1 MNKIHVANIS
11 SASNEETLRGLLEER
26 GYAVSNILLKGSSAV
41 VDLEDPA
48 LVEKAINS
56 LNGLQH
62 YGQNMQV
69 EAMARRSRKATKVQ
83 LKNLPSHVTRE
94 DVEHLINSTMGTGV
108 AQKYEEVGAEGA
120 VYVTFNSPEQ
130 AEQAV
135 STLDGYNFDG
145 RLRIKQKSQKAKN
158 NPERQLGD
166 ESTGASIED
175 CGGKRVCWCCDWK
188 KARVDIHRRDNIHPE
203 TLVTIKGSP
212 EACSKACKEIM
223 KVVQAEAQ
231 SLNRGECPL
240 RVLCPNSLCGRIIGK
255 KGNVIKSFMEKSNT
269 NIVVSSFESPYPGS
283 MNDMNS
289 YYVDRVI
296 TVTGNLD
303 DAIRAEEM
311 LSEKM
316 RQCFEQ
322 DANMYQQQQMMF
334 SGLPSLP
341 MMPGNMNNYGV
352 RPPYPYMTR
361 EKRFRSDIALLL
373 LPTGEEATTRA
384 VRTQNWGGNYYP
396 GSFGGSSSPQQQQQ
410 LEVVYLYIPEQS
422 VGAVIGSKGQ
432 NIKNIMRL
440 SAARIKI
447 MSGETKNGNG
457 DKAGHQGPQALE
469 ERKVII
475 TGSPEAQWKA
485 QFYIFEKVK
494 SEMRLAA
501 QDEVHLRSEV
511 VVPKATI
518 GRIIGKGGQ
527 NVKEMQRVSGAIVQ
541 VPEDQGDVEEV
552 PVTIIG
558 HFYACQSA
566 QRRIRALMNN
576 IQGLQQ
582 PRRGGRLGPGGQQQP
597 SQPPQINGN

>member
-1 MNKIHVANIS
+1 
-11 SASNEETLRGLLEER
+11 
-26 GYAVSNILLKGSSAV
+26 
-41 VDLEDPA
+41 
-48 LVEKAINS
+48 
-56 LNGLQH
+56 
-62 YGQNMQV
+62 MQV
-69 EAMARRSRKATKVQ
+69 EAMARRSRKGNKIQ
-83 LKNLPSHVTRE
+83 IKNIPSHVARE
-94 DVEHLINSTMGTGV
+94 TIESLVESFVPGGSM
-108 AQKYEEVGAEGA
+108 QKYEEVGSEGA
-120 VYVTFNSPEQ
+120 VYITFDSGENAQQAITSLDNYQLEGAQLKVDYANNKSPRRPTRPT
-130 AEQAV
+130 V
-135 STLDGYNFDG
+135 SSNPAINRQELP
-145 RLRIKQKSQKAKN
+145 LRIVVGSEYVGAIIGKAGQTIKN
-158 NPERQLGD
+158 ITQQSR
-166 ESTGASIED
+166 
-175 CGGKRVCWCCDWK
+175 
-188 KARVDIHRRDNIHPE
+188 ARVDIHRRDNIAPE

-240 RVLCPNSLCGRIIGK
+240 RILCPNSLCGRIIGK

-269 NIVVSSFESPYPGS
+269 NIVVSSFETSPYSGS

-303 DAIRAEEM
+303 DAIKAEEM
-311 LSEKM
+311 ISEKM
-316 RQCFEQ
+316 RQCYEQ

-334 SGLPSLP
+334 SGLPTLP
-341 MMPGNMNNYGV
+341 MMPGSMNNYPGA
-352 RPPYPYMTR
+352 RPPYPYMGGAATSYYG
-361 EKRFRSDIALLL
+361 RSAYSMG
-373 LPTGEEATTRA
+373 PST
-384 VRTQNWGGNYYP
+384 VP
-396 GSFGGSSSPQQQQQ
+396 PQQQ

-432 NIKNIMRL
+432 NIKNIMHL
-440 SAARIKI
+440 SGARIKI
-447 MSGETKNGNG
+447 MGGEGKNGG
-457 DKAGHQGPQALE
+457 SSDKQSSHQGHQGVE

-475 TGSPEAQWKA
+475 TGTPEAQWKA

-494 SEMRLAA
+494 TEMRLTA
-501 QDEVHLRSEV
+501 QDEVHLTSEV

-541 VPEDQGDVEEV
+541 VPEDQGDVDEV

-576 IQGLQQ
+576 IHGLQQ
-582 PRRGGRLGPGGQQQP
+582 PRRTGPGRPSSQAGQL
-597 SQPPQINGN
+597 QINGN

>member
-1 MNKIHVANIS
+1 
-11 SASNEETLRGLLEER
+11 
-26 GYAVSNILLKGSSAV
+26 
-41 VDLEDPA
+41 
-48 LVEKAINS
+48 
-56 LNGLQH
+56 
-62 YGQNMQV
+62 MQV
-69 EAMARRSRKATKVQ
+69 DAMARRSRKATKVQ
-83 LKNLPSHVTRE
+83 IKNLPSHVTRE
-94 DVEHLINSTMGTGV
+94 EVEHLINSTLGTGT

-120 VYVTFNSPEQ
+120 VYVTFDTPEQ
-130 AEQAV
+130 AQQAV
-135 STLDGYNFDG
+135 TTLDGYNFDG
-145 RLRIKQKSQKAKN
+145 SQIKVDFASNKSPRRPRTTVNNNSGMNRPELPLRIVVGSEYVGAVIGKGGQTIKN
-158 NPERQLGD
+158 ITFQ
-166 ESTGASIED
+166 S
-175 CGGKRVCWCCDWK
+175 
-188 KARVDIHRRDNIHPE
+188 KARVDIHRRDNIAPE

-231 SLNRGECPL
+231 SLNRGDCPL
-240 RVLCPNSLCGRIIGK
+240 RILCPNSLCGRIIGK
-255 KGNVIKSFMEKSNT
+255 KGNVIKSFMEKSGT

-283 MNDMNS
+283 MSDMNS
-289 YYVDRVI
+289 YYMDRVI

-303 DAIRAEEM
+303 DAIKAEEM

-334 SGLPSLP
+334 GGLPTLP
-341 MMPGNMNNYGV
+341 MMPGGMNNYPGV
-352 RPPYPYMTR
+352 RPPYPYM
-361 EKRFRSDIALLL
+361 
-373 LPTGEEATTRA
+373 
-384 VRTQNWGGNYYP
+384 GGNYYP
-396 GSFGGSSSPQQQQQ
+396 STFGGPSPSTPQQQQQ

-440 SAARIKI
+440 SGARIKI
-447 MSGETKNGNG
+447 MGGESKNSNATS
-457 DKAGHQGPQALE
+457 DKPGHSAPQALE

-566 QRRIRALMNN
+566 QRRIRALMTNVQG
-576 IQGLQQ
+576 IQQQQQ
-582 PRRGGRLGPGGQQQP
+582 PRRGGRPGPGGQQQA
-597 SQPPQINGN
+597 SQLSQINGN

>member
-1 MNKIHVANIS
+1 
-11 SASNEETLRGLLEER
+11 
-26 GYAVSNILLKGSSAV
+26 
-41 VDLEDPA
+41 
-48 LVEKAINS
+48 
-56 LNGLQH
+56 
-62 YGQNMQV
+62 
-69 EAMARRSRKATKVQ
+69 
-83 LKNLPSHVTRE
+83 
-94 DVEHLINSTMGTGV
+94 
-108 AQKYEEVGAEGA
+108 
-120 VYVTFNSPEQ
+120 
-130 AEQAV
+130 
-135 STLDGYNFDG
+135 
-145 RLRIKQKSQKAKN
+145 
-158 NPERQLGD
+158 
-166 ESTGASIED
+166 
-175 CGGKRVCWCCDWK
+175 
-188 KARVDIHRRDNIHPE
+188 
-203 TLVTIKGSP
+203 
-212 EACSKACKEIM
+212 
-223 KVVQAEAQ
+223 
-231 SLNRGECPL
+231 
-240 RVLCPNSLCGRIIGK
+240 
-255 KGNVIKSFMEKSNT
+255 
-269 NIVVSSFESPYPGS
+269 

-352 RPPYPYMTR
+352 RPPYPYM
-361 EKRFRSDIALLL
+361 
-373 LPTGEEATTRA
+373 
-384 VRTQNWGGNYYP
+384 GGNYYP